1 MSDILA
7 MTGVLLGCFLFYLT
21 FFISSVLACLYSA
34 YF

>member
-21 FFISSVLACLYSA
+21 FLLVQS
-34 YF
+34 